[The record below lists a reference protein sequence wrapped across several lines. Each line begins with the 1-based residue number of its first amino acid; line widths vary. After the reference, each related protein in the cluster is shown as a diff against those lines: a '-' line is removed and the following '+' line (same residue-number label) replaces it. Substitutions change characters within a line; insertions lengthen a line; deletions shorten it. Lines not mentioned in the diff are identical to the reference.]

1 MCIVHRIYL
10 QINVTYLTALII
22 HYFFEKVVQD
32 FSVKFYFLL
41 VVMCFRNVNRC
52 FLCTT
57 LLKHSIILL
66 LLATIIYFCVAEIRE
81 WIGWHLVNNFLFFH
95 RSVGYTQD
103 TNILLVLLSAQTVFD
118 ARWVN
123 IWYPLCIFLIFTLLY
138 NEQDWWI
145 FWEFFLLW
153 NLW

>member
-1 MCIVHRIYL
+1 MAICSLQSTNFQIVSERNIHQINHVLLLSVKIRQQNLILRILFAILSLPCISTIGYVYFCSLIDRLPKVGHHMCIVHGIYL

-81 WIGWHLVNNFLFFH
+81 
-95 RSVGYTQD
+95 
-103 TNILLVLLSAQTVFD
+103 
-118 ARWVN
+118 
-123 IWYPLCIFLIFTLLY
+123 
-138 NEQDWWI
+138 
-145 FWEFFLLW
+145 
-153 NLW
+153 

>member
-1 MCIVHRIYL
+1 MAICSLQSTNFQIVSERNIHQINHVLLLSVKIRQQNLILRILFAILSLPCISTIGYVYFCSLIDRLPKVGHHMCIVHRIYL

-32 FSVKFYFLL
+32 FSVKFYLLL

-81 WIGWHLVNNFLFFH
+81 
-95 RSVGYTQD
+95 
-103 TNILLVLLSAQTVFD
+103 
-118 ARWVN
+118 
-123 IWYPLCIFLIFTLLY
+123 
-138 NEQDWWI
+138 
-145 FWEFFLLW
+145 
-153 NLW
+153 